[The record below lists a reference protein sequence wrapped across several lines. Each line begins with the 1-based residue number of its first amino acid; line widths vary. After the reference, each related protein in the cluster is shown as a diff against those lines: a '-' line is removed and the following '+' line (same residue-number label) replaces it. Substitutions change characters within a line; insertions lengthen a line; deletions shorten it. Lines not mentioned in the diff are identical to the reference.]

1 MSTDQEKQKQ
11 AAELISK
18 SWQEA
23 LDQGIE
29 TELIAS
35 TALSASLSALVDT
48 TGKEATIR
56 IIRQLMKAV
65 EDGRFDH

>member
-1 MSTDQEKQKQ
+1 MGDNQDKQKL
-11 AAELISK
+11 AAEIIST

-35 TALSASLSALVDT
+35 TALSASISALVKTVGED
-48 TGKEATIR
+48 ATIR
-56 IIRQLMKAV
+56 IAKRLIGAI
-65 EDGRFDH
+65 EDGRFGH

>member
-1 MSTDQEKQKQ
+1 MSTDQEKQKL
-11 AAELISK
+11 AAAIIAK
-18 SWQEA
+18 SWHKA

-35 TALSASLSALVDT
+35 TAFSASISALVKT
-48 TGKEATIR
+48 AGKDATIR
-56 IIRQLMKAV
+56 IIKRLIGAI

>member
-1 MSTDQEKQKQ
+1 MSSNQEKQKQ
-11 AAELISK
+11 VAQIISK
-18 SWQEA
+18 SWQDA

-29 TELIAS
+29 SELIAS

-56 IIRQLMKAV
+56 IMKRLMDAV

>member
-1 MSTDQEKQKQ
+1 MDNQEKQKR

-29 TELIAS
+29 PELIAS
-35 TALSASLSALVDT
+35 TALSASLSSLVKT

-56 IIRQLMKAV
+56 IVKRLIGAV

>member
-1 MSTDQEKQKQ
+1 MSTDQEKQKR

-18 SWQEA
+18 SWQDA

-29 TELIAS
+29 PELIAS
-35 TALSASLSALVDT
+35 TALSASLSSLVKT

-56 IIRQLMKAV
+56 IIKRLMGAV
-65 EDGRFDH
+65 KDGRFDH

>member
-1 MSTDQEKQKQ
+1 MGNQEKQKQ

-23 LDQGIE
+23 LDKGIDQ
-29 TELIAS
+29 ELIAS
-35 TALSASLSALVDT
+35 TALSASLSALVKT
-48 TGKEATIR
+48 TDKEATIR
-56 IIRQLMKAV
+56 ILKRLIGAV

>member
-1 MSTDQEKQKQ
+1 MSTNQEKQKQ

-18 SWQEA
+18 SWQDA

-29 TELIAS
+29 PELIAS
-35 TALSASLSALVDT
+35 TALSASLSALVKT
-48 TGKEATIR
+48 TGKDATIR
-56 IIRQLMKAV
+56 ILKRLKGAV